1 MKLFLGLVLSAWL
14 PLTVLAAELDQAV
27 EASVLIFAAEEGD
40 EEVEV
45 VGHGSGVFVSSDGLI
60 LTNKHVLAGD
70 VYAVYSYRWSEPKPA
85 DVLWVSSDA
94 DLALLRVE
102 GSNGNPFVNFSES
115 DPAAGEDV
123 FAIGYPGTQIET
135 ALRMGQDLVGQK
147 PSINKGAVVRIA
159 GAPQVFVQH
168 TAELRP
174 GNSGGGLF
182 NECGYLVGLNTFIT
196 SPDDRS
202 TDFFS
207 LSLELVE
214 AELRGRIPSKVF
226 GHRCVASSVS
236 VAPARTQAATAVP
249 PRSGLTDTQ
258 KGWAYVLALLAA
270 VILSVRSYAAGKSRW
285 LEQSSSQISADRPVV
300 RGEDSKAAPSRNVG
314 RATDPV
320 YATVVGFDGSGRP
333 VKLQLFPTSLGA
345 YYLVG
350 RNRVADLVIDDAAV
364 SNAHFVM
371 SVGSEGVA
379 VTDLGSSN
387 GTLIAGERLSPGEP
401 GKWEKGQLLKVGAV
415 ELILT

>member
-1 MKLFLGLVLSAWL
+1 MFELPGRLKCSFNIPPSCGL
-14 PLTVLAAELDQAV
+14 E
-27 EASVLIFAAEEGD
+27 
-40 EEVEV
+40 
-45 VGHGSGVFVSSDGLI
+45 
-60 LTNKHVLAGD
+60 
-70 VYAVYSYRWSEPKPA
+70 
-85 DVLWVSSDA
+85 
-94 DLALLRVE
+94 
-102 GSNGNPFVNFSES
+102 
-115 DPAAGEDV
+115 
-123 FAIGYPGTQIET
+123 
-135 ALRMGQDLVGQK
+135 
-147 PSINKGAVVRIA
+147 IA
-159 GAPQVFVQH
+159 
-168 TAELRP
+168 
-174 GNSGGGLF
+174 GGGLF

-214 AELRGRIPSKVF
+214 AELRGRIPSKVL

-236 VAPARTQAATAVP
+236 VAPARTQAAKAVS

-258 KGWAYVLALLAA
+258 QGWAYVLALLAA

-300 RGEDSKAAPSRNVG
+300 REDSKPAPSRNVG
-314 RATDPV
+314 RATGPV
-320 YATVVGFDGSGRP
+320 YATVAGFDGSGRP
-333 VKLQLFPTSLGA
+333 VKLQLFPTSSGA
-345 YYLVG
+345 YYLAG

-387 GTLIAGERLSPGEP
+387 GTLIAGERLSQASQVN
-401 GKWEKGQLLKVGAV
+401 GKKVNFSRLAPSN
-415 ELILT
+415 